1 MSDRIRARH
10 SARSLLPALV
20 VAAIVIVL
28 DQLTKHWAINRLS
41 DGQDIDV
48 IGSLRFNLA
57 FNSGMAFS
65 RGEGLGPIIG
75 VVAVVV
81 VAVLLV
87 GLRREGSR
95 LGDIASGMVIGGA
108 LGNVVDR
115 LFRGD
120 GWFHGSVI
128 DFIDLQWW
136 PIFNVAD
143 MAITIGGVLLVLGTV
158 FAGSPTTDPADA
170 DPAGADSADADP
182 DDADP
187 ADADPADADPADA
200 RSSSPESSSAGP
212 SETASSDTTPSD
224 PMP

>member
-1 MSDRIRARH
+1 LSERVRARH

-20 VAAIVIVL
+20 VAAIVVVL

-41 DGQDIDV
+41 DGREIDV

-115 LFRGD
+115 MFRGD
-120 GWFHGSVI
+120 GWFQGSVV

-158 FAGSPTTDPADA
+158 FARPPA
-170 DPAGADSADADP
+170 
-182 DDADP
+182 
-187 ADADPADADPADA
+187 
-200 RSSSPESSSAGP
+200 
-212 SETASSDTTPSD
+212 TAPSD
-224 PMP
+224 PVP

>member
-1 MSDRIRARH
+1 MSERIRARH
-10 SARSLLPALV
+10 SARSLLPSLV

-41 DGQDIDV
+41 DGRDIDV

-143 MAITIGGVLLVLGTV
+143 MAITIGGLLLVY
-158 FAGSPTTDPADA
+158 GSFV
-170 DPAGADSADADP
+170 
-182 DDADP
+182 
-187 ADADPADADPADA
+187 
-200 RSSSPESSSAGP
+200 
-212 SETASSDTTPSD
+212 ASRQVAAE
-224 PMP
+224 

>member
-1 MSDRIRARH
+1 MSERVRARP

-20 VAAIVIVL
+20 VAAIVVVL
-28 DQLTKHWAINRLS
+28 DQLTKHWAINRLT
-41 DGQDIDV
+41 DGRDIDV

-115 LFRGD
+115 MFRGD
-120 GWFHGSVI
+120 GWFHGSVV

-143 MAITIGGVLLVLGTV
+143 MAITIGGVLLVLSTV
-158 FAGSPTTDPADA
+158 FARPPGPDPSGTAVSTT
-170 DPAGADSADADP
+170 
-182 DDADP
+182 
-187 ADADPADADPADA
+187 
-200 RSSSPESSSAGP
+200 GP
-212 SETASSDTTPSD
+212 SETASSDPV
-224 PMP
+224 P

>member
-1 MSDRIRARH
+1 M
-10 SARSLLPALV
+10 

-143 MAITIGGVLLVLGTV
+143 MAITVGGLLLV
-158 FAGSPTTDPADA
+158 FGSLAASRPAVT
-170 DPAGADSADADP
+170 
-182 DDADP
+182 
-187 ADADPADADPADA
+187 
-200 RSSSPESSSAGP
+200 E
-212 SETASSDTTPSD
+212 
-224 PMP
+224 

>member
-1 MSDRIRARH
+1 MIA
-10 SARSLLPALV
+10 AV
-20 VAAIVIVL
+20 VVGI
-28 DQLTKHWAINRLS
+28 DQLTKHWAVNRLS
-41 DGQDIDV
+41 GGRDIDL
-48 IGSLRFNLA
+48 IGSLRFHLT

-75 VVAVVV
+75 VVAVAV

-128 DFIDLQWW
+128 DFVDLQWW

-143 MAITIGGVLLVLGTV
+143 MGITIGGVLLVLSTLLAGRTEASTAAGA
-158 FAGSPTTDPADA
+158 AGSTGSTGSDGSTTST
-170 DPAGADSADADP
+170 GSSGSADLG
-182 DDADP
+182 
-187 ADADPADADPADA
+187 
-200 RSSSPESSSAGP
+200 SSSSGP
-212 SETASSDTTPSD
+212 RP
-224 PMP
+224 

>member
-1 MSDRIRARH
+1 M
-10 SARSLLPALV
+10 
-20 VAAIVIVL
+20 VAVIVIVI
-28 DQLTKHWAINRLS
+28 DQLAKHWAVNRLS
-41 DGQDIDV
+41 EGDIDL
-48 IGSLRFNLA
+48 IGSLRFNLTY
-57 FNSGMAFS
+57 NSGMAFS

-158 FAGSPTTDPADA
+158 FAGS
-170 DPAGADSADADP
+170 
-182 DDADP
+182 
-187 ADADPADADPADA
+187 
-200 RSSSPESSSAGP
+200 
-212 SETASSDTTPSD
+212 SDTTQSESAPSGSVPSGSGASGSGASGSGVSGSGPTD
-224 PMP
+224 PVS

>member
-1 MSDRIRARH
+1 LSERIRARH
-10 SARSLLPALV
+10 SARSLLPSLV

-41 DGQDIDV
+41 DGRDIDV

-158 FAGSPTTDPADA
+158 FAGSPTTDPA
-170 DPAGADSADADP
+170 G
-182 DDADP
+182 
-187 ADADPADADPADA
+187 ADPADA
-200 RSSSPESSSAGP
+200 RSSSSESSSA
-212 SETASSDTTPSD
+212 TPSD

>member
-1 MSDRIRARH
+1 M
-10 SARSLLPALV
+10 
-20 VAAIVIVL
+20 VAAIVIVI
-28 DQLTKHWAINRLS
+28 DQLAKHWAINRLS
-41 DGQDIDV
+41 DGDIDV
-48 IGSLRFNLA
+48 IGSLRFNLTY
-57 FNSGMAFS
+57 NSGMAFS
-65 RGEGLGPIIG
+65 RGEGFGPIIG

-120 GWFHGSVI
+120 AWFHGSVI

-158 FAGSPTTDPADA
+158 FAGSSDTA
-170 DPAGADSADADP
+170 
-182 DDADP
+182 
-187 ADADPADADPADA
+187 
-200 RSSSPESSSAGP
+200 P
-212 SETASSDTTPSD
+212 SETAPSGSVPSGSGASGSGPSGSGPTD
-224 PMP
+224 PVS